1 MSIDRFAAAE
11 VALKAGDTDEA
22 IRLIEGELTNDP
34 AAPLQLYRT
43 FTTMLVQRRRYDQA
57 ADWTGKAVEL
67 FPKDP
72 DLWNLR
78 GVALRRLARLAES
91 LEALNR
97 AGKLDPKNRSV
108 LNNKGN
114 VLNDMR
120 SPAAVDVFT
129 KLVRLTP
136 NNAELQRSMG
146 RAYWFAGEFDKA
158 EMRFSLAVKLK
169 PTLVDAWLDL
179 IGLITETKSNEE
191 SAPVLERAIAANPA
205 DMRLVE
211 AKAQAI
217 RRSGANRE
225 AEQYLLDLLAKHPNE
240 ATLHFQLGSNI
251 TDYDR
256 PRANA
261 AFERA
266 IELDPSNIRSHVSL
280 AESLGRSRHGDE
292 AANLERAYQILVE
305 VVDRMPMTAPNLKIA
320 YELMVRVAA
329 YDDMEKLGS
338 FADVGRTWAEA
349 GRHTALFVHL
359 GRVKTLE
366 DRLELIEQHL
376 IWGRLVE
383 AAVKRRPIEHRGPRT
398 PNGKIRVGFMS
409 SDLRTHPVAYFALP
423 LFQHYDRERFEIY
436 CYSYYQG
443 EEDATQKA
451 ITESVAA
458 FRWIKDIDDRGAAQM
473 IADDQLDMLIELGGS
488 THMNKLPVMGFK
500 PAPLSASWVG
510 YPHSAG
516 LKEIDYLVLD
526 PYMTPEKPGLLI
538 EKPLELPKGWYAL
551 GERAFREEPQAD
563 PVAPVTRNGYVTF
576 GTANNP
582 YKYGKEVVSAW
593 ARIVAGTPN
602 SKFLFVRP
610 EGATP
615 TFCANIR
622 KIFATEG
629 VAPER
634 VLFEAV
640 RGRHLPFYNQMD
652 ISLDTFPQT
661 GGTTTCESLWMGVPV
676 VAKVGDAVFERLSY
690 SVLMNVGLG
699 DLVARSTEEYVEIA
713 LKLGAD
719 HARIAELRRGMRARL
734 KASPLADTK
743 QFAADYFA
751 MIEKAVKAG

>member
-1 MSIDRFAAAE
+1 MSTDRFAAAE
-11 VALKAGDTDEA
+11 AALQAGRFDEGVALIEA
-22 IRLIEGELTNDP
+22 ELNRDP
-34 AAPLQLYRT
+34 AAPLHLYRN
-43 FTTMLVQRRRYDQA
+43 FATMLVRRKLYDQA

-67 FPKDP
+67 HPRDV

-78 GVALRRLARLAES
+78 GVALRRLLRHS
-91 LEALNR
+91 EALDALNK

-114 VLNDMR
+114 VYNDMR
-120 SPAAVDVFT
+120 NRAAVDVFT

-136 NNAELQRSMG
+136 NDAEVQRSLG

-158 EMRFSLAVKLK
+158 EMRFNLAVKLK
-169 PTLVDAWLDL
+169 PSLVDAWLDL
-179 IGLITETKSNEE
+179 IGIITETKSTEE
-191 SAPVLERAIAANPA
+191 SLPALERAVAANPT

-211 AKAQAI
+211 ARAVAI
-217 RRSGANRE
+217 RRSGATRE
-225 AEQYLLDLLAKHPNE
+225 AEQFLLDLLTQHPNE
-240 ATLHFQLGSNI
+240 GALHFQLGSNI
-251 TDYDR
+251 ADYDR

-261 AFERA
+261 AFEKA
-266 IELDPSNIRSHVSL
+266 VELDPENIKYRVSL
-280 AESLGRSRHGDE
+280 AESLGRSRHGNE
-292 AANLERAYQILVE
+292 ADNLERAYTILVE
-305 VVDRMPMTAPNLKIA
+305 ILDRMPMTAPNLKVA
-320 YELMVRVAA
+320 YELMLRVAA
-329 YDDMEKLGS
+329 FEDMEKLGS
-338 FADVGRTWAEA
+338 FSEIGRTWAEA
-349 GRHTALFVHL
+349 GRHTALFAHL
-359 GRVKTLE
+359 ARVKTLE
-366 DRLELIEQHL
+366 DRRELVEQHL
-376 IWGRLVE
+376 IWGRKVE
-383 AAVKRRPIEHRGPRT
+383 AAVKRRPIEHRGPRA
-398 PNGKIRVGFMS
+398 PDGKIRVGFMS

-423 LFQHYDRERFEIY
+423 LFQHYDRSRFEIY

-451 ITESVAA
+451 IAESVTA
-458 FRWIKDIDDRGAAQM
+458 FRWVKDIDDRGAAQM

-488 THMNKLPVMGFK
+488 THMNKLAVMGFK

-551 GERAFREEPQAD
+551 GERAFREEPRAD
-563 PVAPVTRNGYVTF
+563 PVAPVERNGYVTF

-582 YKYGKEVVSAW
+582 YKYGREVVGAW
-593 ARIVAGTPN
+593 AQIVAGTPN

-610 EGATP
+610 EGGTP

-622 KIFATEG
+622 KIFAAEG

-634 VLFEAV
+634 VVFEAV
-640 RGRHLPFYNQMD
+640 RGRHLPYYNQMD

-699 DLVARSTEEYVEIA
+699 DLVARSTQEYVEIA

-719 HARIAELRRGMRARL
+719 HARIAELRRGMRERL

-751 MIEKAVKAG
+751 MIEKAVKAA

>member
-1 MSIDRFAAAE
+1 MSTDRFAAAE
-11 VALKAGDTDEA
+11 AALQAGRFDEGVALIEA
-22 IRLIEGELTNDP
+22 ELNRDP
-34 AAPLQLYRT
+34 AAPLHLYRN
-43 FTTMLVQRRRYDQA
+43 FATMLVRRKLYDQA

-67 FPKDP
+67 HPRDV

-78 GVALRRLARLAES
+78 GVALRRLLRHG
-91 LEALNR
+91 EALDALNK

-114 VLNDMR
+114 VYNDMR
-120 SPAAVDVFT
+120 NRAAVDVFT

-136 NNAELQRSMG
+136 NDAEVQRSLG

-158 EMRFSLAVKLK
+158 EMRFNLAVKLK
-169 PTLVDAWLDL
+169 PSLVDAWLDL
-179 IGLITETKSNEE
+179 IGIITETKSTEE
-191 SAPVLERAIAANPA
+191 SLPALERAVAANPT

-211 AKAQAI
+211 ARAVAI
-217 RRSGANRE
+217 RRSGATRE
-225 AEQYLLDLLAKHPNE
+225 AEQFLLDLLNQHPNE
-240 ATLHFQLGSNI
+240 AALHFQLGSNI
-251 TDYDR
+251 ADYDR

-261 AFERA
+261 AFEKA
-266 IELDPSNIRSHVSL
+266 VELDPENIKYRVSL
-280 AESLGRSRHGDE
+280 AESLGRSRHGNE
-292 AANLERAYQILVE
+292 ADNLERAYTILVE
-305 VVDRMPMTAPNLKIA
+305 ILDRMPMTAPNLKVA
-320 YELMVRVAA
+320 YELMLRVAA
-329 YDDMEKLGS
+329 FEDMEKLGS
-338 FADVGRTWAEA
+338 FSEIGRTWAEA
-349 GRHTALFVHL
+349 GRHTALFAHL
-359 GRVKTLE
+359 ARVKTLE
-366 DRLELIEQHL
+366 DRRELVEQHL
-376 IWGRLVE
+376 IWGRKVE
-383 AAVKRRPIEHRGPRT
+383 AAVKRRPIEHRGPRA
-398 PNGKIRVGFMS
+398 PDGKIRVGFMS

-423 LFQHYDRERFEIY
+423 LFQHYDRSRFEIY

-451 ITESVAA
+451 IAESVTA
-458 FRWIKDIDDRGAAQM
+458 FRWVKDIDDRGAAQM

-488 THMNKLPVMGFK
+488 THMNKLAVMGFK

-551 GERAFREEPQAD
+551 GERAFREEPRAD
-563 PVAPVTRNGYVTF
+563 PVAPVERNGYVTF

-582 YKYGKEVVSAW
+582 YKYGREVVGAW
-593 ARIVAGTPN
+593 AQIVAGTPN

-610 EGATP
+610 EGGTP

-622 KIFATEG
+622 KIFAAEG

-634 VLFEAV
+634 VVFEAV
-640 RGRHLPFYNQMD
+640 RGRHLPYYNQMD

-699 DLVARSTEEYVEIA
+699 DLVARSTQEYVELA

-719 HARIAELRRGMRARL
+719 HARIAELRRGMRERL

-751 MIEKAVKAG
+751 MIEKAVTAA